1 MTQLSATE
9 ILFCHNTWQSNSIV
23 KLIKETEQ
31 GKWVVTKETP
41 FHPVSHIWP
50 DHPEDKGVLQINNVE
65 YPVLTC
71 QTGAI
76 ELSTGELYIGKD
88 IPIKRGEA
96 GWVFVVSHLI
106 SKDADIA
113 VENTVELKVDKEY
126 QDSLSRGHSAGHIA
140 YLALNKVLHANY
152 WRKDADRKDELGHY
166 NFNSYAQETSFV
178 TEDHCEDV
186 YRLGKT
192 LRKRGL
198 NSAEMMSD
206 LESIAAQ
213 VNQQISVWLAL
224 ENEVSIEC
232 EGKALTDSRYWIADF
247 GIDGVAKLPCGG
259 THVSSFKEYQE
270 INVQLNAQGEQE
282 LLMLTRSTKR
292 V

>member
-31 GKWVVTKETP
+31 GKWIVTKETP

-71 QTGAI
+71 QTGAV
-76 ELSTGELYIGKD
+76 ELSTGELYIDKD
-88 IPIKRGEA
+88 IPIKRGEE
-96 GWVFVVSHLI
+96 GWIFVVSHLI

-113 VENTVELKVDKEY
+113 VENTVEIKVDKEY

-282 LLMLTRSTKR
+282 LLMLTRSSKR

>member
-1 MTQLSATE
+1 MIELSATE
-9 ILFCHNTWQSNSIV
+9 ILFCHNTWQHTSV
-23 KLIKETEQ
+23 VQLIKETDQ
-31 GKWVVTKETP
+31 GTWFVTKETP

-50 DHPEDKGVLQINNVE
+50 DHPEDKGTVVINGIK
-65 YPVLTC
+65 YPVLAC

-76 ELSTGELYIGKD
+76 ELATGELYIDKD

-106 SKDADIA
+106 SKKSNIA
-113 VENTVELKVDKEY
+113 VENTAELTVDKEY
-126 QDSLSRGHSAGHIA
+126 QDALSRGHSAGHIA
-140 YLALNKVLHANY
+140 YLALNKVLHTSY
-152 WRKDADRKDELGHY
+152 WRKDADRKDELGHH

-178 TEDHCEDV
+178 TEDQCEDV

-192 LRKRGL
+192 LRKGGL
-198 NSAEMMSD
+198 NSAELMAD
-206 LESIAAQ
+206 LSSITEQ
-213 VNQQISVWLAL
+213 VNQQITVWLAL

-247 GIDGVAKLPCGG
+247 GIDGVVKLPCGG

-270 INVQLNAQGEQE
+270 IKVELKTQGEQE
-282 LLMLTRSTKR
+282 LLMLTHSKKR
-292 V
+292 I

>member
-96 GWVFVVSHLI
+96 GWIFVVSHLI

-282 LLMLTRSTKR
+282 LFMLTRSTKR

>member
-1 MTQLSATE
+1 MIQLSATE

-96 GWVFVVSHLI
+96 GWIFVVSHLI
-106 SKDADIA
+106 SKDTDIA

-213 VNQQISVWLAL
+213 VNQQICVWLAL

>member
-96 GWVFVVSHLI
+96 GWIFVVSHLI

>member
-1 MTQLSATE
+1 MTQLAATE
-9 ILFCHNTWQSNSIV
+9 ILFCHNTWQSDSTV
-23 KLIKETEQ
+23 QLIKETEQ
-31 GKWVVTKETP
+31 GKWVITKETP

-50 DHPEDKGVLQINNVE
+50 DHPEDKGVILINNEE
-65 YPVLTC
+65 YSVLAC

-76 ELSTGELYIGKD
+76 ELATSEFYIGKD
-88 IPIKRGEA
+88 IPIKRGEE

-113 VENTVELKVDKEY
+113 VENTVTLRVDEEY
-126 QDSLSRGHSAGHIA
+126 QKALSRGHSAGHIA

-178 TEDHCEDV
+178 SEDHCEDV

-198 NSAEMMSD
+198 NSAEMMAN
-206 LESIAAQ
+206 LKTIEEA
-213 VNQQISVWLAL
+213 VNHQIIEWLAL
-224 ENEVSIEC
+224 ESQVTMQC
-232 EGKALTDSRYWIADF
+232 DGKALTDSRYWIVDF
-247 GIDGVAKLPCGG
+247 GIDGIAKLPCGG
-259 THVSSFKEYQE
+259 THVSSFKEYATITVKLE
-270 INVQLNAQGEQE
+270 EKSEQE
-282 LLMLTRSTKR
+282 LLMLTTSIKK
-292 V
+292 

>member
-88 IPIKRGEA
+88 IPIKRGEE

>member
-1 MTQLSATE
+1 MKVLSATD
-9 ILFCHNTWQSNSIV
+9 ILFCHSTWQHTSEV
-23 KLIKETEQ
+23 QLIKETEQ
-31 GKWVVTKETP
+31 GKWFVTKETP

-50 DHPEDKGVLQINNVE
+50 DHPEDKGTVQINGND
-65 YPVLTC
+65 YPILAC

-76 ELSTGELYIGKD
+76 ELATSELYIGKD

-106 SKDADIA
+106 SKKSDIS

-126 QDSLSRGHSAGHIA
+126 QDALSRGHSAGHIA
-140 YLALNKVLHANY
+140 YLALNKVLHMSY

-178 TEDHCEDV
+178 TEDRCEDI

-198 NSAEMMSD
+198 NSAEMMSALD
-206 LESIAAQ
+206 SIEEQ
-213 VNQQISVWLAL
+213 VNQQVSMWLAL

-270 INVQLNAQGEQE
+270 ISVQLKAQGEQE
-282 LLMLTRSTKR
+282 LLMLTHSIKR
-292 V
+292 A

>member
-31 GKWVVTKETP
+31 GKWIVTKETP

-50 DHPEDKGVLQINNVE
+50 DHPEDKGLLQINNVE

-71 QTGAI
+71 QTGAV

-88 IPIKRGEA
+88 IPIKRGEE
-96 GWVFVVSHLI
+96 GWIFVVSHLI

-113 VENTVELKVDKEY
+113 VENTVEIKVDKEY

-247 GIDGVAKLPCGG
+247 GIDGVAKIPCGG

-282 LLMLTRSTKR
+282 LLMLTRSSKR

>member
-9 ILFCHNTWQSNSIV
+9 ILFCHNTWQHTSVIQLV
-23 KLIKETEQ
+23 KETDQ
-31 GKWVVTKETP
+31 GKWFVTKETP

-50 DHPEDKGVLQINNVE
+50 DHPEDKGTVQIGNND
-65 YPVLTC
+65 YPILAC

-76 ELSTGELYIGKD
+76 ELATGELYIDKD
-88 IPIKRGEA
+88 IPIKRGES
-96 GWVFVVSHLI
+96 GWVFVISHLI
-106 SKDADIA
+106 SKDANLS
-113 VENTVELKVDKEY
+113 VENSANLQVDKRY
-126 QDSLSRGHSAGHIA
+126 QDALSRGHSAGHIA
-140 YLALNKVLHANY
+140 YLALNKILHANY

-198 NSAEMMSD
+198 NSADMITD
-206 LESIAAQ
+206 LDVIAEQ
-213 VNQQISVWLAL
+213 VNKQIIEWLAL
-224 ENEVSIEC
+224 ENEVIIEC

-259 THVSSFKEYQE
+259 THVSSFIEYQE
-270 INVQLNAQGEQE
+270 INVQLKMQSEQE
-282 LLMLTRSTKR
+282 LLMLTRSKQR
-292 V
+292 I

>member
-31 GKWVVTKETP
+31 GKWIVTKETP

-50 DHPEDKGVLQINNVE
+50 DHPEDKGLLQINNVE

-71 QTGAI
+71 QTGAV

-88 IPIKRGEA
+88 IPIKRGEE
-96 GWVFVVSHLI
+96 GWIFVVSHLI

-113 VENTVELKVDKEY
+113 VENTVEIKVDKEY

-282 LLMLTRSTKR
+282 LLMLTRSSKR